1 MLELEK
7 ATIDRLELS
16 ADGSYASYKIQ
27 PLERG
32 FGITLGNALRRV
44 LLSSLPGAAATSI
57 RIDGV
62 SHEFSVIP
70 GVKEDVSEII
80 LNIKKLSVKM
90 HTDEP
95 KTCTIDVEG
104 PAEVTAADIVCDE
117 QIEMVRKD
125 QHIATVNKGS
135 RLTMS
140 ISFAKGHGYVTA
152 EKNKNSAMVIGDIPV
167 DSIFTPITRVQIDV
181 QDTRVGQS
189 IDYDALT
196 LQIWN
201 DGSIHPDEAIS
212 IAAQILI
219 EHLRK
224 FVELTEKEVPV
235 IEPVVE
241 EETHDKGLDM
251 SIEEMDLTVR
261 AYNCLKR
268 AGINTVAELVQ
279 RSKDDMIKVRNLG
292 RKSLEEVE
300 QKLANMGL
308 KLQDSEE

>member
-1 MLELEK
+1 MLELQK
-7 ATIDRLELS
+7 ANIDRVELS
-16 ADGSYASYKIQ
+16 ADASYASYKIQ

-57 RIDGV
+57 RIEGI

-90 HTDEP
+90 FTDEP
-95 KTCTIDVEG
+95 KTCRIEVEG
-104 PAEVTAADIVCDE
+104 PAVVTANDIICDE
-117 QIEMVRKD
+117 EIEMVKKD
-125 QHIATVNKGS
+125 QYIATVNKGS
-135 RLTMS
+135 KLVMS
-140 ISFAKGHGYVTA
+140 ISFAKGRGYVTSD
-152 EKNKNSAMVIGDIPV
+152 KNKNSAMVIGDIPI

-181 QDTRVGQS
+181 EDTRVGQS
-189 IDYDALT
+189 IDCDALT
-196 LQIWN
+196 LQVWN

-219 EHLRK
+219 EHLSM
-224 FVELTEKEVPV
+224 FVELTNNEVPI
-235 IEPVVE
+235 IEPVAE
-241 EETHDKGLDM
+241 AETSEKKLDM

-279 RSKDDMIKVRNLG
+279 RNKEDMIKVRNLG

-300 QKLANMGL
+300 EKLTNMGL
-308 KLQDSEE
+308 KLQDSDE

>member
-1 MLELEK
+1 MLELQK
-7 ATIDRLELS
+7 ATIDRVELS
-16 ADGSYASYKIQ
+16 ADASYASYKIQ

-57 RIDGV
+57 RIEGI

-90 HTDEP
+90 FTDEP
-95 KTCTIDVEG
+95 KTCRIEVEG
-104 PAEVTAADIVCDE
+104 PAVVTANDIICDE
-117 QIEMVRKD
+117 EIEMVKKD
-125 QHIATVNKGS
+125 QYIATVNKGS
-135 RLTMS
+135 KLVMS
-140 ISFAKGHGYVTA
+140 ISFAKGRGYVTA
-152 EKNKNSAMVIGDIPV
+152 DKNKNSAMVIGDIPI

-181 QDTRVGQS
+181 EDTRVGQS

-196 LQIWN
+196 LQVWD

-219 EHLRK
+219 ENLNM
-224 FVELTEKEVPV
+224 FVELTNNEVPI
-235 IEPVVE
+235 IEPVAE
-241 EETHDKGLDM
+241 AETSEKKLDM

-279 RSKDDMIKVRNLG
+279 RNKEDMIKVRNLG

-300 QKLANMGL
+300 EKLANMGL
-308 KLQDSEE
+308 KLQDSDE